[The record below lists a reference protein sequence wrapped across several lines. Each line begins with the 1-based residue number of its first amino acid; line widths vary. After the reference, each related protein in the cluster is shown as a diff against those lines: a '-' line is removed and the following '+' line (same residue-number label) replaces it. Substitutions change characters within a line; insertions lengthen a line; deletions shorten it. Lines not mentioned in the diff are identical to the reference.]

1 MCMLMMMIDVDDDV
15 MCQER
20 GGEEAGNRMAN
31 GKKIKN
37 VNRAKELRPLFL
49 HLIVSLHLPNLSTY
63 LYSSR
68 LPNLIE
74 SLSLDI

>member
-31 GKKIKN
+31 GKKIK
-37 VNRAKELRPLFL
+37 L
-49 HLIVSLHLPNLSTY
+49 
-63 LYSSR
+63 
-68 LPNLIE
+68 
-74 SLSLDI
+74 